1 MQQISVHWFISFPS
15 CPCILSIPVKCLSTF
30 WVSYCMTVCNV
41 IKWLGPDT
49 QYPPFNSP
57 FHFPNTHPHPTVLLA
72 SSTDTFT
79 SHLPSVFRSLWLP
92 NKLWLFIF
100 EFGVLLFLLW
110 VSFISWTAVGTL
122 AHGWAWLNTHVP
134 FAGEICGFRIHGQNV
149 PFEAVVLDKSTGEG
163 VIRAKDKLDCELQKE
178 HTFTIQ
184 AYDCGEGPDGSNMKK
199 SHKCVS
205 CLGVLLIK

>member
-1 MQQISVHWFISFPS
+1 MWSNGLDQT
-15 CPCILSIPVKCLSTF
+15 LSIPLLTLPST
-30 WVSYCMTVCNV
+30 SQILT
-41 IKWLGPDT
+41 
-49 QYPPFNSP
+49 
-57 FHFPNTHPHPTVLLA
+57 HPTVLLA

-79 SHLPSVFRSLWLP
+79 SHIPSVFRSLWLP
-92 NKLWLFIF
+92 KKLWLFIF
-100 EFGVLLFLLW
+100 EFGVLLFSLW
-110 VSFISWTAVGTL
+110 VSFISWTAAGTL
-122 AHGWAWLNTHVP
+122 VHGWAWLNTRVP